1 MRLRH
6 GPSWLR
12 DTLLRFLPHRAPTGL
27 IRIGQPG
34 RDAPVLLTCNFTL
47 TVRRLRE
54 VLAGRDVWLLVA
66 NSRGINVWC
75 AAGGGHLTH
84 HDVISVLRT
93 SGIAGEVDHR
103 KVMLPMLAATGV
115 EASEVKRAAGWRVR
129 WGPAR
134 LEELP
139 ACLDARGKVTSAQ
152 RQMTFPAWERLE
164 MGIAWSTWL
173 VGIGLPVTALAGGWQ
188 AGVATAAASLAAVTV
203 AFALVKSVPLTGGAR
218 WLTGAGLLVVAG
230 AVAAG
235 LLLGLDAATLRPLV
249 VTAVGLLIVV
259 STLVTDVAGT
269 TPHLPSALN
278 AWAKAAA
285 RVEVEPERCKGDA
298 LCTRVCPH
306 EVLEMVDRRVE
317 VARPDACIVCAACV
331 RQCPTDAL
339 RLRFPDG
346 HLIEA
351 GEARGARLD
360 LLGRP
365 RAGPGG
371 QAPST

>member
-1 MRLRH
+1 MSPRH
-6 GPSWLR
+6 TLSWLR
-12 DTLLRFLPHRAPTGL
+12 DTLLRFFPHRAPTGL
-27 IRIGQPG
+27 VRIGNPG

-93 SGIAGEVDHR
+93 SGIEGHVDHR

-115 EASEVKRAAGWRVR
+115 EASEVKKTTGWRVR

-134 LEELP
+134 LEDLP
-139 ACLDARGKVTSAQ
+139 ACLDARGKVTAEQ
-152 RQMTFPAWERLE
+152 RRMAFPAGERVE
-164 MGIAWSTWL
+164 MAMAWLTWVL
-173 VGIGLPVTALAGGWQ
+173 GVGIPVTALAGGWP
-188 AGVATAAASLAAVTV
+188 AGVATAAASVVAVTLV
-203 AFALVKSVPLTGGAR
+203 FALAMRVPLNGGAR
-218 WLTGAGLLVVAG
+218 WLTAAGLLVAG
-230 AVAAG
+230 GSVAAAV
-235 LLLGLDAATLRPLV
+235 LLGLDALTMRPLI
-249 VTAVGLLIVV
+249 VTAVGLLIVI
-259 STLVTDVAGT
+259 STVVTDVAGT

-285 RVEVEPERCKGDA
+285 RVEVVPDRCKGDA

-306 EVLEMVDRRVE
+306 DVLEMADRKVHG
-317 VARPDACIVCAACV
+317 ARPAACIVCAACV

-339 RLRFPDG
+339 AFRFPDG
-346 HLIEA
+346 RLVDAE
-351 GEARGARLD
+351 EARASRLD

-365 RAGPGG
+365 KAGPAG
-371 QAPST
+371 